1 MKQLPQITAS
11 LVFALAV
18 LGTTGCQTYNQQ
30 NKATPLWKQG
40 NATEAAAEFTKKAEK
55 EKNSKDT
62 VVWRLEQGAALRAA
76 GKLRESLTAFEQAEE
91 KISSYEEKAKVRVGN
106 EAGAL
111 LTTQANLP
119 YEGRDYDKVMIST
132 YKALNYLQLGEF
144 DKARPELIH
153 AYQRQQD
160 AVENNKKRIEKEEEE
175 IKNAAEA
182 KENAKAKDSANKA
195 REDPQ
200 FSQALS
206 TNYSDLDALK
216 AYADYVNPFPVY
228 LDGLYFLNFSTG
240 GSDLERARKSF
251 ERLLGLAGENK
262 FIKADFET
270 AEKAANG
277 EPVPPITYVIF
288 ETGCAPWRDQ
298 IRIDIPLF
306 FIGKGNVPYAGA
318 AFPRLKFDNSCLT
331 SLSISAGSLN
341 ETTVPL
347 ASMDSVVGQSFKNE
361 LPTIITKTLL
371 STTIK
376 AAAAYGLNKAASDQD
391 AIAGLVMKIATTLL
405 QASVN
410 IADTRTWTT
419 LPKEFQICRIPTPT
433 NQVITLTVPGSAQ
446 KAEVKVE
453 PNSVNLI
460 YVKAINAASPLIVN
474 QVTLRPG
481 SPVRV
486 TGVVVP

>member
-1 MKQLPQITAS
+1 MEQIKRWIECLT
-11 LVFALAV
+11 LAV
-18 LGTTGCQTYNQQ
+18 IALSIAGCKTSNQQ
-30 NKATPLWKQG
+30 DKGTPLWKQG
-40 NATEAAAEFTKKAEK
+40 NPSGAAVEFTKMAD
-55 EKNSKDT
+55 KNKDSKDT
-62 VVWRLEQGAALRAA
+62 VFWRLGQGAALRAA
-76 GKLRESLTAFEQAEE
+76 GQYKESLTAFEQAEE
-91 KISSYEEKAKVRVGN
+91 KIATYEEKAKVRVGN

-175 IKNAAEA
+175 IKKAGEA
-182 KENAKAKDSANKA
+182 KENAKAKDSADKA
-195 REDPQ
+195 RQDPR
-200 FSQALS
+200 FSQAVS
-206 TNYSDLDALK
+206 TNYSDLEMLK

-228 LDGLYFLNFSTG
+228 LDGIYFLNFSTG

-251 ERLLGLAGENK
+251 ERSLGLAGENK

-318 AFPRLKFDNSCLT
+318 AFPRLKLEDSYLT
-331 SLSISAGSLN
+331 SLTISADGVD

-376 AAAAYGLNKAASDQD
+376 AAAAYGVNKSASDQN
-391 AIAGLVMKIATTLL
+391 AIAGLVLKIATAIL

-419 LPKEFQICRIPTPT
+419 LPKEFQVCRIPTPT
-433 NQVITLTVPGSAQ
+433 NQVITLTIPGTAQ
-446 KAEVKVE
+446 KTEVKVE
-453 PNSVNLI
+453 PNSANLI

-474 QVTLRPG
+474 QVKLK
-481 SPVRV
+481 
-486 TGVVVP
+486 